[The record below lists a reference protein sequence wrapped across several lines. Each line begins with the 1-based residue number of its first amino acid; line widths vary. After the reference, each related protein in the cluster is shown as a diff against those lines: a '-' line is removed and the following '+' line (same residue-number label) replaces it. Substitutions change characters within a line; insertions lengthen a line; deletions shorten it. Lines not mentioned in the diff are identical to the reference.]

1 MLWLRVYDAFL
12 LKETR
17 KIAQTIRSKF
27 NFQVLQ
33 FIYFYFC
40 KNLKQYLMPP
50 KTYWLIFWEVRKSWV
65 TKSSYEVD
73 LHKMTS
79 LFELQTQKFS

>member
-1 MLWLRVYDAFL
+1 MKIKYKEAMTKKIIEPVPSQLASFICMLWLRVYDAFL

-40 KNLKQYLMPP
+40 KSLKQYLMPP
-50 KTYWLIFWEVRKSWV
+50 KTY
-65 TKSSYEVD
+65 
-73 LHKMTS
+73 
-79 LFELQTQKFS
+79 